1 MQYSLDEAKDLAVRA
16 CLAVGAAPAAAN
28 ALAEATISAE
38 RHGRHSVGFAHLF
51 DYLEGLL
58 SGRIS
63 GTAEP
68 ELSYPAPAIVQADA
82 KGGIAQLCLDQ
93 AFEELL
99 ARTKS
104 YGVTVFSVTDSYT
117 AGELGYYAR
126 KMAEQGLIALA
137 ATNGPALLAAGRSAE
152 AVYGT
157 NPFAFAAPTQGKAPL
172 VFDQASSATAFVKVR
187 GAAERG
193 DSIPEG
199 WAVDERGQHTT
210 DSREAI
216 KGALLAFGGSRG
228 ANIALMVEVLAAGV
242 TGANWSLDAPAFDEG
257 SESPGAGLFMVML
270 DPKVLD
276 PSFSDRL
283 ASQVERLAAKGVH
296 IPGGGSLQSEVD
308 LPDEWVARLERY
320 GNQKQES
327 SQ

>member
-1 MQYSLDEAKDLAVRA
+1 M
-16 CLAVGAAPAAAN
+16 
-28 ALAEATISAE
+28 
-38 RHGRHSVGFAHLF
+38 
-51 DYLEGLL
+51 